1 MREPSDRRATRVLVN
16 DSVRGVSLATTRL
29 LRAIADNP
37 AQAIE
42 IGGVAS
48 AWACSELR
56 HGANVQRAVI
66 SACEGL

>member
-1 MREPSDRRATRVLVN
+1 M
-16 DSVRGVSLATTRL
+16 TRL

-48 AWACSELR
+48 APGRSELR
-56 HGANVQRAVI
+56 HGPTVQRAVI
-66 SACEGL
+66 SACDGL